1 MKKIKDERLIVRNLR
16 NIRLAFIAENVFII
30 GALILQIVHGKDL
43 MTTISY
49 HNPLFSA
56 LMVGCFV
63 LVVLSVN
70 VSVPMYDT
78 PKKNLRQ
85 LLAVGLLV
93 WLAASAVFFWF
104 VLPTS
109 YWWLSLVCGAIISV
123 VVTSISLYANHVQN
137 NG

>member
-30 GALILQIVHGKDL
+30 GALILQIVRGRDL
-43 MTTISY
+43 MATVSY
-49 HNPLFSA
+49 RNPLFSA
-56 LMVGCFV
+56 LMVGCYV

-78 PKKNLRQ
+78 PKKSLRQ

-93 WLAASAVFFWF
+93 WPAASAIFFWF

-123 VVTSISLYANHVQN
+123 VVTSILLYANHVHSID
-137 NG
+137 

>member
-30 GALILQIVHGKDL
+30 GALILQIVRGNNL
-43 MTTISY
+43 MAIVSY

-56 LMVGCFV
+56 LMVGGYV

-70 VSVPMYDT
+70 VSVPIYDT
-78 PKKNLRQ
+78 PKKSLQQ
-85 LLAVGLLV
+85 LLTVALLV
-93 WLAASAVFFWF
+93 WLASSAIFFWF
-104 VLPTS
+104 ILPAS

-123 VVTSISLYANHVQN
+123 VVTSILLYANHVQN